1 MLEALAGCAGL
12 GMLLSLR
19 YRLPAAIAVSAIL
32 LAAGAPI
39 GQFAGLPLWTALAAA
54 GAAVIVLQGGYLA
67 GLLLACGAARV
78 RLWPSK
84 VRPPASPP

>member
-1 MLEALAGCAGL
+1 MLEAYAACAGL
-12 GMLLSLR
+12 GLLLSLR
-19 YRLPAAIAVSAIL
+19 YRLPAVIAVSAIL

-39 GQFAGLPLWTALAAA
+39 GQFAGLPLWIAFLAA
-54 GAAVIVLQGGYLA
+54 GGAVIVLQCGYLA

-84 VRPPASPP
+84 VRPPAGPP